1 MRISVLTHM
10 LHPIRSPYEGGLEM
24 HTAMTVEHLVRRG
37 HDVTV
42 YAREGTRLP
51 GDVVAVLPAEGA
63 GPGRAGAR
71 VREEA
76 ARRACALILDDDS
89 DAVLNNSLSPA
100 PLELLRARP
109 MVTVLHTPATLA
121 EVLAVV
127 DAPDWTAPHHHRWAS
142 VSASNA
148 LAWQHRLPRVD
159 VVPNGIELHQWVSDA
174 VPVRGRAVW
183 SGRITAEKGLH
194 VAIDAARI
202 AGMELHFAG
211 PISDEEYHAREVV
224 PRLGPDTVYHGHLDH
239 HALPHMLAT
248 GEVFLATPLWA
259 EPFGLAVVEA
269 MALGVPVAA
278 LLSGAMGEIVA
289 PQAGALA
296 VHHTAQELAVSIR
309 HARRKDRGRVRAW
322 ACRFSAETMVEG
334 YVDLLEQA
342 AEDARDLAA
351 AEDAYGFDPREVPR
365 PSADAADLESL

>member
-51 GDVVAVLPAEGA
+51 ADVVEVLPAEATGA
-63 GPGRAGAR
+63 GRAGVR
-71 VREEA
+71 LREEA
-76 ARRACALILDDDS
+76 TRRACEMVLEDDS
-89 DAVLNNSLSPA
+89 DAVLNNTLSPA
-100 PLELLRARP
+100 PIQLLRERP

-121 EVLAVV
+121 SVLAVV
-127 DAPDWTAPHHHRWAS
+127 DAPDWSAPQHHRWAS

-174 VPVRGRAVW
+174 TPVRGRAVW
-183 SGRITAEKGLH
+183 SGRITGEKGLH
-194 VAIDAARI
+194 VAIDAARL

-211 PISDEEYHAREVV
+211 PVSDAEYHAQEIV
-224 PRLGPDTVYHGHLDH
+224 PRLGEDTVYHGHLDH
-239 HALPHMLAT
+239 TALPHMLAT

-259 EPFGLAVVEA
+259 EPFGLATVEA

-289 PQAGALA
+289 PQAGTLA
-296 VHHTAQELAVSIR
+296 VHHSAEELAVSLR
-309 HARRKDRGRVRAW
+309 LARRKDRGRVRAW

-334 YVDLLEQA
+334 YLDLLEQA
-342 AEDARDLAA
+342 AEDARDGEL
-351 AEDAYGFDPREVPR
+351 V
-365 PSADAADLESL
+365 

>member
-1 MRISVLTHM
+1 
-10 LHPIRSPYEGGLEM
+10 
-24 HTAMTVEHLVRRG
+24 
-37 HDVTV
+37 
-42 YAREGTRLP
+42 
-51 GDVVAVLPAEGA
+51 
-63 GPGRAGAR
+63 RAGAR
-71 VREEA
+71 VREAA

-89 DAVLNNSLSPA
+89 DVVLNNSLSPA

-109 MVTVLHTPATLA
+109 VVTVLHTPATLA

-127 DAPDWTAPHHHRWAS
+127 DASGWTAPDHHRWAS

-159 VVPNGIELHQWVSDA
+159 VVPNGIELHHWVSDA

-239 HALPHMLAT
+239 QTLPHMLAT

-351 AEDAYGFDPREVPR
+351 GEDTYGFDPQGVPR

>member
-37 HDVTV
+37 HEVTV
-42 YAREGTRLP
+42 YAREGT
-51 GDVVAVLPAEGA
+51 DLPAEVVPALPAHGGEDSA
-63 GPGRAGAR
+63 AGAL
-71 VREEA
+71 VRDA
-76 ARRACALILDDDS
+76 AMRRACAQILDS
-89 DAVLNNSLSPA
+89 DAEAVLNNSFSAA
-100 PLELLRARP
+100 PLELLGDVP
-109 MVTVLHTPATLA
+109 LLSVLHTPATVA

-127 DAPDWTAPHHHRWAS
+127 DRPGWTAPRHHRWAS

-159 VVPNGIELHQWVSDA
+159 VVLNGVELHQWVSDA
-174 VPVRGRAVW
+174 VPVQGRAVW
-183 SGRITAEKGLH
+183 SGRITGEKGLH
-194 VAIDAARI
+194 VAIDAARL

-211 PISDEEYHAREVV
+211 PVSDEAYHAREIV
-224 PRLGPDTVYHGHLDH
+224 PRLGEDTVYHGHLDH

-259 EPFGLAVVEA
+259 EPFGLATVEA

-278 LLSGAMGEIVA
+278 LLSGSMGEIVA

-296 VHHTAQELAVSIR
+296 VHHSAQELAVSIR

-322 ACRFSAETMVEG
+322 AGRFSAETMVEG
-334 YVDLLEQA
+334 YLDLLEQA
-342 AEDARDLAA
+342 VEDARDLASAEA
-351 AEDAYGFDPREVPR
+351 AEA
-365 PSADAADLESL
+365 ADALGPGSR

>member
-1 MRISVLTHM
+1 
-10 LHPIRSPYEGGLEM
+10 
-24 HTAMTVEHLVRRG
+24 
-37 HDVTV
+37 
-42 YAREGTRLP
+42 P
-51 GDVVAVLPAEGA
+51 GYVVAVLPAEGA
-63 GPGRAGAR
+63 GAGRAGAL

-121 EVLAVV
+121 EVLALV

-159 VVPNGIELHQWVSDA
+159 VVSNGIELHHWVSDA

-239 HALPHMLAT
+239 QTLPHMLAT

-289 PQAGALA
+289 
-296 VHHTAQELAVSIR
+296 
-309 HARRKDRGRVRAW
+309 
-322 ACRFSAETMVEG
+322 
-334 YVDLLEQA
+334 
-342 AEDARDLAA
+342 
-351 AEDAYGFDPREVPR
+351 
-365 PSADAADLESL
+365 

>member
-10 LHPIRSPYEGGLEM
+10 LHPIRSPYAGGLEM

-37 HDVTV
+37 HEVTV
-42 YAREGTRLP
+42 YAREGTRVP
-51 GDVVAVLPAEGA
+51 ADVVEVLPAEGA
-63 GPGRAGAR
+63 GPGREGD
-71 VREEA
+71 REREA
-76 ARRACALILDDDS
+76 AMRRACELVVADRS
-89 DAVLNNSLSPA
+89 EAVLNNSLSPA
-100 PLELLRARP
+100 PLQLLRECP
-109 MVTVLHTPATLA
+109 MVTVLHTPATL
-121 EVLAVV
+121 EHVLAVV
-127 DAPDWTAPHHHRWAS
+127 DDPHWHAPPHHRWAS

-174 VPVRGRAVW
+174 APVPGRAVW

-194 VAIDAARI
+194 VAIDAARL

-211 PISDEEYHAREVV
+211 PVSDEEYHAQEIV
-224 PRLGPDTVYHGHLDH
+224 PRLGEDTVYHGHLDH
-239 HALPHMLAT
+239 AALPHMLAT

-259 EPFGLAVVEA
+259 EPFGLATVEA

-296 VHHTAQELAVSIR
+296 VHHSAEELAVSIR
-309 HARRKDRGRVRAW
+309 HARRKDRSRVRAW

-334 YVDLLEQA
+334 YLDLLEQA
-342 AEDARDLAA
+342 AQDARDG
-351 AEDAYGFDPREVPR
+351 EPG
-365 PSADAADLESL
+365 

>member
-10 LHPIRSPYEGGLEM
+10 LHPIRSPYAGGLEM

-37 HDVTV
+37 HEVTV

-51 GDVVAVLPAEGA
+51 ADVVPVLPAEGA
-63 GPGRAGAR
+63 GPGKEGDRL
-71 VREEA
+71 REEA
-76 ARRACALILDDDS
+76 TRRACEMVLADGS

-100 PLELLRARP
+100 PLQLLRERP

-127 DAPDWTAPHHHRWAS
+127 DHPDWRAPQHHRWAC

-159 VVPNGIELHQWVSDA
+159 VVPNGIELHHWVSDA
-174 VPVRGRAVW
+174 APVPGRAVW

-194 VAIDAARI
+194 VAIDAARL

-211 PISDEEYHAREVV
+211 PISDEAYYAQEIV
-224 PRLGPDTVYHGHLDH
+224 PRLGPDTVHHGHLDH
-239 HALPHMLAT
+239 ATLPHMLAT
-248 GEVFLATPLWA
+248 GEVFLATPMWA
-259 EPFGLAVVEA
+259 EPFGLATVEA

-289 PQAGALA
+289 PQAGSLA
-296 VHHTAQELAVSIR
+296 VHHSAEALAVSIR

-342 AEDARDLAA
+342 AEDARDGEL
-351 AEDAYGFDPREVPR
+351 V
-365 PSADAADLESL
+365 